1 MKNIHRIIKYVLPYK
16 WKAGVSVSFMVFTA
30 VFSVFSLALIAPFL
44 NLLFGKTE
52 LIHEPL
58 PFELSV
64 DTVDILIHN
73 FNYLMSEII
82 LEKGKV
88 YALFFVGLMVIVTT
102 FFKNLFLYFSKFF
115 MIPIRTGVVKDI
127 RNSIYNKIVVLPL
140 GYFSEER
147 KGDIISKMSQD
158 VQEIEVSVVRSIEML
173 TRDPIL
179 IIGFLS
185 ALFFISFKLTLFV
198 LVLLPLSG
206 LLIGRIGKSL
216 RHTSLR
222 GQKKLGI
229 IMSIVEETL
238 AGLRII
244 KAFNAEDKMN
254 ARFRNTNNMYTRL
267 LVRIFRRQQMA
278 SPMSEFLGVT
288 VLVFVLWYG
297 GKMALEGNTSMTPS
311 MLIAYLAMFSQIIT
325 PAKSVTTAYY
335 NVLKGLASIDRV
347 EELLGAEIKI
357 TEKKAPVS
365 KSEFE
370 EKIEYKNVSFAYSED
385 LVLKSIN
392 LNVEK
397 GKTIA
402 LVGRSGSGKSTLVDL
417 LPRFIDVKEGEIK
430 IDGIDVRDMRLSDL
444 RKLMG
449 IVSQQSILF
458 NDTFYNN
465 IAFGLDNVPEEDV
478 ISAARIANAHEFII
492 ETPNGYHTN
501 IGEGGGKL
509 SGGQRQRISIA
520 RAVLKNPPILIL
532 DEATSALDTESE
544 QLVQDAITRLM
555 ENRTSIVIA
564 HRLST
569 VKHADR
575 IVVMDQGRIVEEG
588 RHEEL
593 VEISNGT
600 YKKLHKLQMY

>member
-1 MKNIHRIIKYVLPYK
+1 MNKIYRIIKYVLPYK
-16 WKAGVSVSFMVFTA
+16 WKAALSVSFMVLTA
-30 VFSVFSLALIAPFL
+30 VFSVSTLALIAPFL

-52 LIHEPL
+52 LITEPV
-58 PFELSV
+58 PFEFNIE
-64 DTVDILIHN
+64 TIIHN
-73 FNYLMSEII
+73 FNYLMSDII
-82 LEKGKV
+82 IHDGKV
-88 YALFFVGLMVIVTT
+88 YALFFVGLMVIITT
-102 FFKNLFLYFSKFF
+102 LFKNLFLYFSKFF

-127 RNSIYNKIVVLPL
+127 RNSIYSKIVALPL

-147 KGDIISKMSQD
+147 KGDIITKMSQD
-158 VQEIEVSVVRSIEML
+158 VQEIEVSVVRSVEML
-173 TRDPIL
+173 SRDPIL

-185 ALFFISFKLTLFV
+185 ALFFISFNLTLFV

-206 LLIGRIGKSL
+206 LLIGRIGKTL

-244 KAFNAEDKMN
+244 KAFNADKKMK
-254 ARFRNTNNMYTRL
+254 ARFASTNNMYTRL
-267 LVRIFRRQQMA
+267 LVKIFRRQQMA

-297 GKMALEGNTSMTPS
+297 GKMALEGNTNMTPS

-335 NVLKGLASIDRV
+335 NMLKGLASIERV
-347 EELLGAEIKI
+347 ESLLEADIKI
-357 TEKKAPVS
+357 KEIENPVS

-370 EKIEYKNVSFAYSED
+370 DHIEYKNVSFAYSKD
-385 LVLKSIN
+385 LVLKKIN
-392 LNVEK
+392 LRIDK
-397 GKTIA
+397 GSTVA
-402 LVGRSGSGKSTLVDL
+402 LVGRSGSGKSTFVDL
-417 LPRFIDVKEGEIK
+417 LPRFIDVQEGSIC
-430 IDGIDVRDMRLSDL
+430 IDGIDVREMMLKDL
-444 RKLMG
+444 RQMMG

-458 NDTFYNN
+458 NDTFFNN
-465 IAFGLDNVPEEDV
+465 IAFGLEDIPEEEV
-478 ISAARIANAHEFII
+478 MSAARIANAHEFIMD
-492 ETPNGYHTN
+492 TPNGYYTN

-555 ENRTSIVIA
+555 QNRTSIVIA

-575 IVVMDQGRIVEEG
+575 IVVLDEGRIVEEG

-593 VEISNGT
+593 VEINNGT

>member
-1 MKNIHRIIKYVLPYK
+1 MVL
-16 WKAGVSVSFMVFTA
+16 TA
-30 VFSVFSLALIAPFL
+30 VFSVSTLALIAPFL
-44 NLLFGKTE
+44 NLLFEKTE
-52 LIHEPL
+52 LITEPV
-58 PFELSV
+58 PFEFNIE
-64 DTVDILIHN
+64 TIIHN
-73 FNYLMSEII
+73 FNYLMSDII
-82 LEKGKV
+82 IHDGKV
-88 YALFFVGLMVIVTT
+88 YALFFVGLMVIITT
-102 FFKNLFLYFSKFF
+102 MFKNLFLYLSKFF

-127 RNSIYNKIVVLPL
+127 RNSIYSKIVALPL

-147 KGDIISKMSQD
+147 KGDIITKMSQD
-158 VQEIEVSVVRSIEML
+158 VQEIEVSVVRSVEML
-173 TRDPIL
+173 SRDPIL

-185 ALFFISFKLTLFV
+185 ALFFISFNLTLFV

-206 LLIGRIGKSL
+206 LLIGRIGKTL
-216 RHTSLR
+216 RHHSLR

-244 KAFNAEDKMN
+244 KAFNADQKMT
-254 ARFRNTNNMYTRL
+254 ARFMSTNNLYTRL
-267 LVRIFRRQQMA
+267 LVKVFRRQQMA
-278 SPMSEFLGVT
+278 SPLSEFLGVM

-297 GKMALEGNTSMTPS
+297 GKMALEGNTNMTPS

-335 NVLKGLASIDRV
+335 NMLKGLASIERV
-347 EELLGAEIKI
+347 ESLLDADIKI
-357 TEKKAPVS
+357 KEKENPLA
-365 KSEFE
+365 KSSFE
-370 EKIEYKNVSFAYSED
+370 RHIEYKNVSFAYSND
-385 LVLKSIN
+385 LVLKNIN
-392 LNVEK
+392 LRIDK
-397 GKTIA
+397 GSTIA

-417 LPRFIDVKEGEIK
+417 LPRFIDVKKGEIC
-430 IDGIDVRDMRLSDL
+430 IDGVDVKNMKLKDL
-444 RKLMG
+444 RQLMG

-458 NDTFYNN
+458 NDTFFNN
-465 IAFGLDNVPEEDV
+465 IAFGLENVPEEDV
-478 ISAARIANAHEFII
+478 MAAARIANAHEFIMD
-492 ETPNGYHTN
+492 TPNGYYTN

-555 ENRTSIVIA
+555 QNRTSIVIA

-575 IVVMDQGRIVEEG
+575 IVVLDEGRIVEEG
-588 RHEEL
+588 KHEDL
-593 VEISNGT
+593 VEINNGT

>member
-1 MKNIHRIIKYVLPYK
+1 MKKIYRIFKYVIPYK
-16 WKAGVSVSFMVFTA
+16 WKAALSVFFMLLTA
-30 VFSVFSLALIAPFL
+30 VFSVSTLALIAPFL
-44 NLLFGKTE
+44 NLLFGQTE
-52 LIHEPL
+52 LITEPR
-58 PFELSV
+58 PFELS
-64 DTVDILIHN
+64 IESIIHN
-73 FNYLMSEII
+73 FNYIMSDII
-82 LEKGKV
+82 INDGKV
-88 YALFFVGLMVIVTT
+88 YALFFVGLMVIFTT
-102 FFKNLFLYFSKFF
+102 LLKNVFLYFSKFF

-127 RNSIYNKIVVLPL
+127 RNTMYDKIVALPL

-147 KGDIISKMSQD
+147 KGDIITKMSQD

-179 IIGFLS
+179 IMGYLS

-198 LVLLPLSG
+198 IVLLPVSG

-216 RHTSLR
+216 RSTSLR
-222 GQKKLGI
+222 GQKKLGLI
-229 IMSIVEETL
+229 ISIVEETL

-244 KAFNAEDKMN
+244 KAFNADRKMN
-254 ARFRNTNNMYTRL
+254 SRFQSTNNLYTRL
-267 LVRIFRRQQMA
+267 LVKVFRRQQLA

-288 VLVFVLWYG
+288 VMVFVLWYG
-297 GKMALEGNTSMTPS
+297 GKMALEGTGSFTPS

-347 EELLGAEIKI
+347 EELLDADIRISEIDNPVIKQDF
-357 TEKKAPVS
+357 TEY
-365 KSEFE
+365 
-370 EKIEYKNVSFAYSED
+370 IEYRNVFFKYD
-385 LVLKSIN
+385 KDIVLKDIS
-392 LNVEK
+392 LKVEK
-397 GKTIA
+397 GTTVA

-417 LPRFIDVKEGEIK
+417 LPRFIDVLDGSIT
-430 IDGIDVRDMRLSDL
+430 IDRVDVRHMKLRDL

-458 NDTFYNN
+458 NDTFFNN
-465 IAFGLDNVPEEDV
+465 IAFGLDNVPEQDV
-478 ISAARIANAHEFII
+478 IAAARVANAHNFIM
-492 ETPNGYHTN
+492 ETQNGYHTN
-501 IGEGGGKL
+501 IGEGGSKL

-555 ENRTSIVIA
+555 QNRTSIVIA

-575 IVVMDQGRIVEEG
+575 IVVMDEGRIVEEG
-588 RHEEL
+588 KHEEL
-593 VEISNGT
+593 VGIEDGT